1 MLELKKVLL
10 TGADGFTGKHLFNHL
25 ENNEYKCIPLQSNL
39 LSKNDLVN
47 EISSYDFDYVI
58 HLAAVSN
65 PAEKDKNIIYEV
77 NVDGTKNLLDSLIN
91 KKKFLKK
98 IILSSSA
105 NVYSR
110 NIEGQINLNSLL
122 KPFNDYG
129 KSKLEME
136 KTSFNY
142 QKDFNISITR
152 PFNYTGNGQDENF
165 IIPKLVNSFKE
176 EIPKLELGNIEV
188 YREYNDVR
196 DICEIYKILLE
207 DDRGIDKINLCSGN
221 YFNIKEIIE
230 RLERISKKKLSVE
243 ISTKY
248 FRKGDSNKLFGN
260 PNMINN
266 FLKYEFKYSIDD
278 TLKWMLNS

>member
-1 MLELKKVLL
+1 
-10 TGADGFTGKHLFNHL
+10 
-25 ENNEYKCIPLQSNL
+25 
-39 LSKNDLVN
+39 
-47 EISSYDFDYVI
+47 
-58 HLAAVSN
+58 
-65 PAEKDKNIIYEV
+65 
-77 NVDGTKNLLDSLIN
+77 
-91 KKKFLKK
+91 
-98 IILSSSA
+98 
-105 NVYSR
+105 
-110 NIEGQINLNSLL
+110 
-122 KPFNDYG
+122 
-129 KSKLEME
+129 ME

>member
-1 MLELKKVLL
+1 MLEVKKVLL

-39 LSKNDLVN
+39 LSKSDLVN

-58 HLAAVSN
+58 HLAAISN

-152 PFNYTGNGQDENF
+152 PFNYTGNGQDESF

-176 EIPKLELGNIEV
+176 EIPKVELGNIEV

-243 ISTKY
+243 VSTKY

-278 TLKWMLNS
+278 TLKWMLKS

>member
-39 LSKNDLVN
+39 LSKSDLVN

-105 NVYSR
+105 NVY
-110 NIEGQINLNSLL
+110 
-122 KPFNDYG
+122 
-129 KSKLEME
+129 
-136 KTSFNY
+136 
-142 QKDFNISITR
+142 
-152 PFNYTGNGQDENF
+152 
-165 IIPKLVNSFKE
+165 
-176 EIPKLELGNIEV
+176 
-188 YREYNDVR
+188 
-196 DICEIYKILLE
+196 
-207 DDRGIDKINLCSGN
+207 
-221 YFNIKEIIE
+221 
-230 RLERISKKKLSVE
+230 
-243 ISTKY
+243 
-248 FRKGDSNKLFGN
+248 
-260 PNMINN
+260 
-266 FLKYEFKYSIDD
+266 
-278 TLKWMLNS
+278 